1 MTSFLYRC
9 PKTGQMVQGW
19 SADDRTDDGADTATH
34 ETVQCLACR
43 AIHLINR
50 STGKVAGGNDEET

>member
-19 SADDRTDDGADTATH
+19 SADDRADDGADTTTYEA
-34 ETVQCLACR
+34 VQCLACS

-50 STGKVAGGNDEET
+50 STGKIAGRVDDEA

>member
-9 PKTGQMVQGW
+9 PKTGQTVQGW
-19 SADDRTDDGADTATH
+19 SADDGAGNGAGT
-34 ETVQCLACR
+34 TVYESVRCLACS

-50 STGKVAGGNDEET
+50 STGKVAGRDDEGP